1 MYDVMIVGGGPAG
14 MTAALYAARAGMK
27 LLLLEG
33 ELIGGQ
39 ASTTNRIENF
49 PGFPGGTGGPELM
62 MQFDAQLGQMDVYPQ
77 YEQVRELSLLG
88 DVKKAVTKAGSYEAR
103 TVILAM
109 GAARRRLGIPGEE
122 QLNGRGISYCAT
134 CDGALYAGKRVA
146 VVGGGHSAVEDTLY
160 LAQRSDVLLIHR
172 RDQLRAVSEDAQ
184 VALSHPRVQTAW
196 NEQVISVDKNADGLL
211 LTLQNSLDGAKHT
224 ELVSAL
230 FVAVGT
236 DPKSD
241 LIKDQVALTKD
252 GYVQANE
259 DTITSVPG
267 VFVAGDLR
275 AKPLKQVVTAVA
287 DGAVAATMTARY
299 IIGG

>member
-1 MYDVMIVGGGPAG
+1 MIVGGGPAG